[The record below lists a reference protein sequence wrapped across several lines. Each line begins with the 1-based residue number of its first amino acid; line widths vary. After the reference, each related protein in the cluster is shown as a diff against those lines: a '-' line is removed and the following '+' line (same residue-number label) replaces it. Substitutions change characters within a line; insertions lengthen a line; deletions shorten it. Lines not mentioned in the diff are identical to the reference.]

1 LRFAGIDY
9 WAVVIAGIAG
19 YVVGAVWYW
28 GLAKFWTAA
37 HGFPEDMMKGK
48 AGERPSPVPF
58 VLAFVADV
66 VMAWVLAGLIGHLR
80 GNGTTFTTDPIAHYM
95 HLIEGVISAAFVWF
109 GFVITT
115 LAVNNTFA
123 KRKPI
128 LIAIDGG
135 HWLAVLLVM
144 GAIIGAMGVR

>member
-1 LRFAGIDY
+1 MRFAGIDY

-48 AGERPSPVPF
+48 AGERPSPIPF
-58 VLAFVADV
+58 ILAFVADV
-66 VMAWVLAGLIGHLR
+66 VMAWVLAGLIGHL
-80 GNGTTFTTDPIAHYM
+80 GIGQVTLAN
-95 HLIEGVISAAFVWF
+95 GVISAAFVWF